1 MQRPPYRIATERLV
15 LRCWEPR
22 DAPLVKD
29 AVDSSLEHLRVWMP
43 WAHDAPQPLDDVASL
58 LATFR
63 ARFDL
68 GEDYIYGILAADE
81 SRVLGGTGLHTR
93 AGDDALEIGY
103 WLRADATGRGF
114 ASEATAALTRVAI
127 RVAGVDRVEIRV
139 DPANEA
145 SLRIPRR
152 LGFVEEATLR
162 RRLPPT
168 PPSTEPRDSVV
179 FTMFAAGFP
188 GSPCAHARLQAW
200 DILGRPVAA
209 LMP

>member
-1 MQRPPYRIATERLV
+1 MQRPPYRIVTERLV
-15 LRCWEPR
+15 VRCWEPR

-29 AVDSSLEHLRVWMP
+29 AVDSSLDHLRVWMA
-43 WAHDAPQPLDDVASL
+43 WAHDAPQPLDAVAGL

-93 AGDDALEIGY
+93 AGENALEIGY
-103 WLRADATGRGF
+103 WLRADATGHGF
-114 ASEATAALTRVAI
+114 ASEATAALTRVAFRI
-127 RVAGVDRVEIRV
+127 VGVDRVEIRV
-139 DPANEA
+139 DPGNEP

-168 PPSTEPRDSVV
+168 PPATEPRDSVV
-179 FTMFAAGFP
+179 FGMFASDFP
-188 GSPCAHARLQAW
+188 GSPCADARLAAW
-200 DILGRPVAA
+200 DILGRPVA
-209 LMP
+209 P